1 MFESVRA
8 CLFDFDGTL
17 IRPSIDFDSMRR
29 VVLGIARRHGATAQL
44 VAAMPVLEIIGR
56 VTAELSDRDP
66 RQGQA
71 FQGEAHR
78 AVTDMELEAAEGVRA
93 YPGVAEALGQLGAWG
108 LGVAIITRNCR
119 AAVERVLARNPMHHD
134 VLLTRDDVDRVKPDP
149 GHLLAA
155 LSVLGVPGHEALMC
169 GDHPMD
175 VVAGRRIDASTVAVL
190 APGSPQDRF
199 DGLEPDLVVS
209 SVTEILDHVDPL
221 R

>member
-1 MFESVRA
+1 MFENVRA

-29 VVLGIARRHGATAQL
+29 VILDLARRHGATAQPF
-44 VAAMPVLEIIGR
+44 ATMPVLEIIGY
-56 VTAELSDRDP
+56 VTEELSDRDP
-66 RQGQA
+66 RQGQE
-71 FQGEAHR
+71 FHGEAHR
-78 AVTDMELEAAEGVRA
+78 VVIAIELEAAEGVRA

-108 LGVAIITRNCR
+108 FGVAIITRNCR
-119 AAVERVLARNPMHHD
+119 TAVERVLARIAIHHD

-190 APGSPQDRF
+190 APGSPRDRV